1 MEEANKIMPPFNR
14 DKMPQFTRMPNPA
27 FTWEKDE
34 WTAIDSKKED
44 PQRMYKIM
52 IGGVCP
58 RPIAFIS
65 TRDENGVDNI
75 SPYSGF
81 TVNIVSE
88 PFLEQVNAS
97 AVDAPFGFSEWE
109 LCRLIKAPTV
119 WADAPRVKESAF
131 SMECELYKEIEI
143 IHPTTKKHTATTYMA
158 LVKHVHVRN
167 DMWNERGNIEL
178 TRLRPVSRSGD
189 ISFTRTGD
197 GLRVLRP
204 QSAKEEGNV
213 RTFMQK
219 LKEEGGVDVSEH
231 GRTEVHGTGGHMT
244 GWEHTEGGPCEQRP
258 C

>member
-1 MEEANKIMPPFNR
+1 L
-14 DKMPQFTRMPNPA
+14 
-27 FTWEKDE
+27 KD
-34 WTAIDSKKED
+34 TGINVHNSK
-44 PQRMYKIM
+44 R
-52 IGGVCP
+52 
-58 RPIAFIS
+58 
-65 TRDENGVDNI
+65 
-75 SPYSGF
+75 GF

-109 LCRLIKAPTV
+109 LSGLTKAPTH
-119 WADAPRVKESAF
+119 RRRSLLLTQ
-131 SMECELYKEIEI
+131 LYKEIEI

-204 QSAKEEGNV
+204 QWTKEEGNV

-219 LKEEGGVDVSEH
+219 LQEEGGVDVSEH
-231 GRTEVHGTGGHMT
+231 GRTEVHGTGGHMA
-244 GWEHTEGGPCEQRP
+244 GWEHTEGGPCEQGP